1 MSSAGARSV
10 GRIPVVD
17 VQPVLEQGRWPA
29 KAVVGEAVPLT
40 ATVFRDG
47 HDAEGATA
55 VVTRPDGTRVELLME
70 CVNYG
75 LAIWEAHFIPEVEGA
90 HTFRIEGWSDP
101 VRTWAH

>member
-1 MSSAGARSV
+1 MSSAGAQSV
-10 GRIPVVD
+10 GRVPVVD

-55 VVTRPDGTRVELLME
+55 VVTRPDGTSVHLPME
-70 CVNYG
+70 SVKAAFPR
-75 LAIWEAHFIPEVEGA
+75 LIGA
-90 HTFRIEGWSDP
+90 CNRDDHNGFMNA
-101 VRTWAH
+101 VQL